1 MRRRN
6 TKFQI
11 ALAVIAS
18 AIAGL
23 PDAFATGA
31 SQVNRA
37 GMRVE
42 AETVVQADALA
53 LGPLILDEAG
63 KQQPPVPCDQPQFR
77 EFDFWVG
84 EWDVTSGAKKIAESS
99 IQKIIGSCVI
109 FENYTDPR
117 GFSGKSFN
125 FYDSALKKWRQTWVD
140 NGGNVSEYSG
150 EYKDGAMRF
159 EGEVHG
165 RNGQRIPYKMIIYNL
180 GVDRVRQYS
189 ENSVDGGK
197 TWKMS
202 YDFLYL
208 RRK

>member
-1 MRRRN
+1 MSQRN
-6 TKFQI
+6 TKFLV
-11 ALAVIAS
+11 ALAVIAG
-18 AIAGL
+18 AIAGFQA
-23 PDAFATGA
+23 AFATGA
-31 SQVNRA
+31 GQVNRA
-37 GMRVE
+37 GLR
-42 AETVVQADALA
+42 AGIETGAKAHALA
-53 LGPLILDEAG
+53 SLNLDEAG
-63 KQQPPVPCDQPQFR
+63 NQQPPAPCDEPQFR

-125 FYDSALKKWRQTWVD
+125 FYDSTLKKWRQTWVD
-140 NGGNVSEYSG
+140 IGGNVSEYSG

-159 EGEVHG
+159 EGEVHR

-180 GVDRVRQYS
+180 GADRVRQYS

-197 TWKMS
+197 TWKVS

-208 RRK
+208 RKK